1 MFSQNTINKKN
12 PTKILCPSELTSRV
26 TSRAAPI
33 LATSFP
39 EFLSAPD
46 CLKFKMAANKHEWH
60 VLFIT
65 ISVAKVPDRL
75 IPSFFQSL
83 FSRPHHELGKHGG
96 WTVTLQQLWVFSS
109 WERVETRGRTESNQC
124 SDLFVFH
131 VQAFV
136 RCSRRSPRI
145 GKGKKSWSVNID
157 ENLGFHRY
165 SVTKMESNERQ
176 LESRNR
182 DLGNCCT
189 WFLLV
194 EGQPLYHF
202 PCLVQYIVL
211 AWWPQNYI
219 YSNDTRWVA
228 NNFSVCA
235 TLIQSQKLLTFFLMA
250 NKTLLLSR

>member
-1 MFSQNTINKKN
+1 M
-12 PTKILCPSELTSRV
+12 PRV

-176 LESRNR
+176 LEIISES
-182 DLGNCCT
+182 GSGK
-189 WFLLV
+189 LLYMV
-194 EGQPLYHF
+194 LVGWGATLVPFPL
-202 PCLVQYIVL
+202 QYPL
-211 AWWPQNYI
+211 SSLI
-219 YSNDTRWVA
+219 YSSRMMASKLYIFQWYSVSSEQF
-228 NNFSVCA
+228 FSLCHSDSVSK
-235 TLIQSQKLLTFFLMA
+235 TPDLFLMA